1 MRWGARAIGWP
12 NSICTFDELHRRLVR
27 YLVYKQLIDWPGGS
41 LPDRPEDSWAMHDN
55 ATPKPGQRPKCYL
68 TLDEEGLIAVGKTSS
83 TRLAPNPA
91 FINEDHFLSALRSG
105 HCTHNDVRNVL
116 AAAIDGSR
124 HPLYAAAISECLSGS
139 MAHLIVDEAFDM
151 NPLDIAVVRS
161 AIHAGVP
168 TTIVGDP
175 WQSLYEFRGS
185 SPKEVRTLLNAH
197 DFERIDMPGT
207 HRYTT
212 AEMLT
217 LSESLFHGSP
227 FQVKAPIQ
235 GDQFDV
241 VLAHDWGALW
251 GERRIPV
258 LPAGIP
264 SRIDRGKMACCF
276 RLLVNEIVRAQFGH
290 DASGLAE
297 AKRAI
302 GVDEPSSLL
311 TPAVRALRDTEVAE
325 QDVWNCLREAFQPLE
340 GKRWPEPGKKARDYL
355 EQLTWVLRRDEAP
368 ALGLSVHQAKGL
380 EWDRVLFLDGE
391 LTTAPDEANVLDVD
405 EESHRSVYVGLTRA
419 RSRVRVLHVRT
430 DPFGHE
436 RSPIPHVAISSGA

>member
-1 MRWGARAIGWP
+1 
-12 NSICTFDELHRRLVR
+12 
-27 YLVYKQLIDWPGGS
+27 
-41 LPDRPEDSWAMHDN
+41 
-55 ATPKPGQRPKCYL
+55 
-68 TLDEEGLIAVGKTSS
+68 
-83 TRLAPNPA
+83 
-91 FINEDHFLSALRSG
+91 
-105 HCTHNDVRNVL
+105 
-116 AAAIDGSR
+116 
-124 HPLYAAAISECLSGS
+124 
-139 MAHLIVDEAFDM
+139 
-151 NPLDIAVVRS
+151 
-161 AIHAGVP
+161 
-168 TTIVGDP
+168 
-175 WQSLYEFRGS
+175 
-185 SPKEVRTLLNAH
+185 
-197 DFERIDMPGT
+197 
-207 HRYTT
+207 
-212 AEMLT
+212 
-217 LSESLFHGSP
+217 
-227 FQVKAPIQ
+227 
-235 GDQFDV
+235 
-241 VLAHDWGALW
+241 
-251 GERRIPV
+251 
-258 LPAGIP
+258 
-264 SRIDRGKMACCF
+264 MACCF